1 MLAACVDKGHCQTN
15 TYALMSILI
24 PRSLK
29 SGLRHNKSAAQHHD
43 SVIKARRTLIG
54 AAGSVNAGLTGSA
67 QINHSGV
74 RSAAHHDFGF
84 RGSASPPAA
93 RRAPARN
100 PRRCDPLIRQV
111 IAIQPVK

>member
-1 MLAACVDKGHCQTN
+1 MIRL
-15 TYALMSILI
+15 
-24 PRSLK
+24 
-29 SGLRHNKSAAQHHD
+29 LRRAE
-43 SVIKARRTLIG
+43 RLIG

-84 RGSASPPAA
+84 RGPRRRPP
-93 RRAPARN
+93 RGEPRQEN